1 MAAGRHFFR
10 RSASG
15 HNQTR
20 GPIWTSD
27 TSKRVVWTKDV
38 PLGFRNINFIVF
50 TPKIPQNPNFWAIS
64 MHFLWKTKMLI
75 TFEP

>member
-27 TSKRVVWTKDV
+27 TSKRVLPAHLAKISKDKR
-38 PLGFRNINFIVF
+38 FIKTANINAKNLQFPNAVNGAIV
-50 TPKIPQNPNFWAIS
+50 TPQKQQI
-64 MHFLWKTKMLI
+64 
-75 TFEP
+75 